1 MTEYIW
7 LGGKSNVELGFLVL
21 RSTNRPG
28 LPGTVDRT
36 LSIPGRNGMWD
47 YGADMGARSFIIDC
61 AFITQNSFELQ
72 NAVAN
77 LSAHLIDSYGK
88 PRTLELKF
96 RERPNQT
103 FAVRFMG
110 SLDVERIVGLGTFT
124 IPLTAFDPFAYGPE
138 QLQELSITSSPT
150 IINIQSAGNVR
161 TTPEIII
168 TNQGAN
174 TLRSFKI
181 SNEYVIEG

>member
-1 MTEYIW
+1 MTEFIW
-7 LGGKSNVELGFLVL
+7 LGGKSNVELGFFVT
-21 RSTNRPG
+21 RSSGRPG

-36 LSIPGRNGMWD
+36 LAVPGRHGLWD
-47 YGADMGARSFIIDC
+47 YGADLGARSFNMEC
-61 AFITQNSFELQ
+61 AFITKDSFELQ
-72 NAVAN
+72 QAIAN

-103 FAVRFMG
+103 FNVRFMG

-138 QLQELSITSSPT
+138 RLQELSITASPT
-150 IINIQSAGNVR
+150 IINIQSTGNVR

-168 TNQGAN
+168 TNQGTN
-174 TLRSFKI
+174 TLKSFKI

>member
-1 MTEYIW
+1 MTEFIW

-36 LSIPGRNGMWD
+36 LSIPGRNGLWD
-47 YGADMGARSFIIDC
+47 YGADMGARSFTIDC
-61 AFITQNSFELQ
+61 AFITQDSFELQ
-72 NAVAN
+72 NAIAT
-77 LSAHLIDSYGK
+77 LSAHLIDSFGK

-103 FAVRFMG
+103 FIVRFMG
-110 SLDVERIVGLGTFT
+110 SLDIERIMGLGKFS

-138 QLQELSITSSPT
+138 QLQELSINSSPT
-150 IINIQSAGNVR
+150 TINIQSSGNVR
-161 TTPEIII
+161 TTPEIIV
-168 TNQGAN
+168 TNQGTN
-174 TLRSFKI
+174 TLQRFKI
-181 SNEYVIEG
+181 SNEYLIEG

>member
-7 LGGKSNVELGFLVL
+7 LGGKSNVELGFFVT
-21 RSTNRPG
+21 RASSRPG

-36 LSIPGRNGMWD
+36 LAVPGRHGLWD
-47 YGADMGARSFIIDC
+47 YGADLGARLFSLEC
-61 AFITQNSFELQ
+61 AFITKDSFELQ
-72 NAVAN
+72 EFIAR

-103 FAVRFMG
+103 FNVRFMG
-110 SLDVERIVGLGTFT
+110 SLDMERIMGLGKFML
-124 IPLTAFDPFAYGPE
+124 PLTAFDPFAYGPE
-138 QLQELSITSSPT
+138 QLVELSMTQSPT
-150 IINIQSAGNVR
+150 IIKIQSSGNVR

-168 TNQGAN
+168 TNQGTN
-174 TLRSFKI
+174 TLQRFKI
-181 SNEYVIEG
+181 SNEYLIEG